1 MKHAD
6 KVIELLAAYPG
17 REFRMR
23 QIVNYINPKPS
34 HHERCAIR
42 SAVSLVL
49 LALVKSGQ
57 IKMSVP
63 KSRGSFALYTWKVLD
78 AVKKSDSESV
88 RIKPS
93 TGAP

>member
-34 HHERCAIR
+34 HDERCAIR

-49 LALVKSGQ
+49 LALVESGQ

-63 KSRGSFALYTWKVLD
+63 KSRGSFALYAWKVLD
-78 AVKKSDSESV
+78 DAGKSV
-88 RIKPS
+88 RECVSIRA
-93 TGAP
+93 G